1 MPDPNLAQYS
11 DPAPTQPLQDGPLSA
26 DPIPFEPPQFS
37 AGQRAYLTAPYAQAP
52 APSPG
57 MYDKFRQA
65 LSKVSAPGLNQTYNV
80 PTQAAPTPAVATPP
94 PGTQAAMAM
103 LPTTPDTASEPTP
116 TPAPAPAPSSARKS
130 HLPGRNTMILAGAG
144 ARAVAGEPRSGADG
158 RSA

>member
-65 LSKVSAPGLNQTYNV
+65 LSKVSARRWKKHRRRCGPIAG
-80 PTQAAPTPAVATPP
+80 
-94 PGTQAAMAM
+94 
-103 LPTTPDTASEPTP
+103 
-116 TPAPAPAPSSARKS
+116 APSGVSRC
-130 HLPGRNTMILAGAG
+130 R
-144 ARAVAGEPRSGADG
+144 R
-158 RSA
+158 